1 MANASLRLTL
11 MGLASWATLSRPF
24 GTQFVNRVLTQAPK
38 AHDSSVEN
46 ISKEEHPHRDLSTT
60 LRFGRDDKGESRYG
74 PEQRSRD

>member
-46 ISKEEHPHRDLSTT
+46 DANSIL
-60 LRFGRDDKGESRYG
+60 
-74 PEQRSRD
+74 